1 MMKYLDATS
10 FKNPSIPV
18 IANMTAAPLMTG
30 EAVKTE
36 LINQLTNPVQWQRS
50 VEYMVA
56 QGVSA
61 FIEIGPGRVLTGL
74 IKRINKDVATQNIGD
89 LEAIKNAG

>member
-1 MMKYLDATS
+1 LT
-10 FKNPSIPV
+10 
-18 IANMTAAPLMTG
+18 TA

-50 VEYMVA
+50 IEYMAA
-56 QGVSA
+56 QGVDT

-74 IKRINKDVATQNIGD
+74 IKRINKDVTVCNIFDLATAKSLGQ
-89 LEAIKNAG
+89 